1 MDTGFEGVKRVLAV
15 SRQVWETV
23 YGATSQVSMSPTE
36 KNLVELFGLRQGRV
50 PSDRQA
56 AVLIRLL
63 DRMAGHG
70 VIGRD
75 SYQ

>member
-1 MDTGFEGVKRVLAV
+1 MDTGFKGAKRVLAV
-15 SRQVWETV
+15 SPQVWTTV
-23 YGATSQVSMSPTE
+23 YEATSQGSTSPTE
-36 KNLVELFGLRQGRV
+36 KSLAELFGLRKGCV

-56 AVLIRLL
+56 AVLLRLL

-75 SYQ
+75 SYP